1 MSTPP
6 SSRPEGVGSIPRPVL
21 VLGSG
26 GFLGSN
32 VARSIASDGPGEL
45 FLHVRAEGPSFAP
58 RGSQTVRADLTS
70 PKSLEWVLAEV
81 QPGLVINCAALADVD
96 ECDRDPGLADELNHR
111 LPAQLAA
118 WTAMSGAGLV
128 HVSTDAVF
136 DGRGGPYTE
145 LSEPTPVNAYG
156 RSKLA
161 GELAVARHN
170 PRALIARTNIVG
182 WSPRGTRSLLEF
194 FHGRLVRSLPAP
206 GFTDIFFRP
215 LPVQWFWPGCARF
228 LAAGAT
234 GIVHITGP
242 ELLSK
247 YEFGRRV
254 ARAFG
259 LDPELVRPA
268 EGLNGTDRAS
278 RPPRLDVL
286 PSRIAGKSAPPATL
300 DVGLAELQ
308 QSQPLQW
315 SSRRLG
321 TTNEHTGEET
331 DR

>member
-1 MSTPP
+1 
-6 SSRPEGVGSIPRPVL
+6 VL

-32 VARSIASDGPGEL
+32 VARSIVSDGAEEL
-45 FLHVRAEGPSFAP
+45 FLHVRAKDPPFAP

-70 PKSLEWVLAEV
+70 PDLLEGVLAEV
-81 QPGLVINCAALADVD
+81 RPRLVINCAALADVD
-96 ECDRDPGLADELNHR
+96 ECDRDPDLADELNHR

-118 WTAMSGAGLV
+118 WTARSGAGLV

-136 DGRGGPYTE
+136 DGLGGPYTE
-145 LSEPTPVNAYG
+145 FSEPSPVNAYG

-161 GELAVARHN
+161 GELAVARHD
-170 PRALIARTNIVG
+170 PRALIVRTNIVG
-182 WSPRGTRSLLEF
+182 WSPCGTRSLLEF
-194 FHGRLVRSLPAP
+194 FYGRLVRSLPAP

-228 LAAGAT
+228 LAVGAT
-234 GIVHITGP
+234 GVVHITGP

-268 EGLNGTDRAS
+268 
-278 RPPRLDVL
+278 
-286 PSRIAGKSAPPATL
+286 
-300 DVGLAELQ
+300 
-308 QSQPLQW
+308 
-315 SSRRLG
+315 
-321 TTNEHTGEET
+321 
-331 DR
+331 